1 MWLAWTHKHSRW
13 SHAEQYIYL
22 TCMYLLSSSRE
33 MQLSIS
39 LVHMQINVCF
49 TSQCTTVYKVISG
62 KKTIRNIAVSVSV
75 SLSLS
80 LSLSGTLCWLSLSL
94 SCHSLSLCLSLCL
107 ALKIDCSVWPLKELW
122 KKKRAYH
129 FFLLF
134 FSFLFIVRVIVSMF
148 SLAQWMHDC
157 VVPSFAP
164 KRVHFFVPLS
174 YMCRFLLSQSC
185 LSPLVASASYV
196 SPESIDLAN

>member
-22 TCMYLLSSSRE
+22 TCMYLQSSSRE

-62 KKTIRNIAVSVSV
+62 KDHSEYSCLRLCLSVTL

-134 FSFLFIVRVIVSMF
+134 FLPFYCTSHRINVFPGPMNAWLRRSVVRS
-148 SLAQWMHDC
+148 
-157 VVPSFAP
+157 
-164 KRVHFFVPLS
+164 
-174 YMCRFLLSQSC
+174 
-185 LSPLVASASYV
+185 
-196 SPESIDLAN
+196 